1 MANSYTRS
9 DTALLLVDPYNDFL
23 SEGGKLYP
31 HIKEVADKVNLHDN
45 LRQIVSLCRSVGI
58 TIFFVPHR
66 RWRAERYE
74 GWVNYAPTQERSRDL
89 KLFADGEWGG
99 EFHPD
104 FQPQDGDVIVQEH
117 WAQSGFANTDLD
129 MLLKKRGAVKIVI
142 VGLRVNTCIDSTARF
157 GMELGYNV
165 SLITDATAGFSW
177 AEMEA
182 SHLVNAPTFA
192 HAILS
197 TADFMTAVQ
206 SASEV

>member
-74 GWVNYAPTQERSRDL
+74 CWVN
-89 KLFADGEWGG
+89 
-99 EFHPD
+99 
-104 FQPQDGDVIVQEH
+104 
-117 WAQSGFANTDLD
+117 
-129 MLLKKRGAVKIVI
+129 
-142 VGLRVNTCIDSTARF
+142 
-157 GMELGYNV
+157 
-165 SLITDATAGFSW
+165 
-177 AEMEA
+177 
-182 SHLVNAPTFA
+182 
-192 HAILS
+192 
-197 TADFMTAVQ
+197 
-206 SASEV
+206 